1 MLSIVC
7 KNIYSSQGLKDV
19 FRIYISR
26 YGNKM
31 QEKIRLKRIYDFV
44 VLFSGTIP
52 PSLKYEDLAHI
63 LNAKKFINS
72 NVTEY

>member
-1 MLSIVC
+1 
-7 KNIYSSQGLKDV
+7 
-19 FRIYISR
+19 
-26 YGNKM
+26 M